1 MFEHALSP
9 LKVKN
14 VIFKNRMCVSPMGG
28 SYGDQFGPHGE
39 LTNEEIEYIIRRAKG
54 GFGLFFSGC
63 MFTDYKVESSDTRT
77 SILLNKDDFKKRAT
91 RLVERASYYNMKVI
105 QQISMGVGRNGAP
118 GTYSCSPVH
127 LFGNPDIKAKE
138 LTKEQIQDKINCMI
152 EAGTL
157 MKDCGFAGVEVH
169 ALHWGY
175 LLDNF
180 AMPLYNHRTDEYGG
194 SLENRLRPCR
204 EIVEG
209 IKKVCGEDFIVSI
222 RLGAQAYIQD
232 ADHSD
237 WSGEHEAGRT
247 IEEAVEIAR
256 KLEAYGY
263 DMLNVDV
270 GVYES
275 FYHALPPSHMP
286 LGNAIKHAAIIKKAV
301 HIPVLCGSRMNDP
314 QITEDAIAHGLIDGA
329 VLGRPSYADPDYVKK
344 MEIGRPDKIR
354 PCIGCLVGCMGK
366 AQLGEYASCA
376 VNPTA
381 RRELIYEYKPAA
393 LVKSIAVIGGGVAG
407 MEAARILKLRGH
419 DVTIYEKSERLG
431 GLLHAAGAPS
441 FKKEMRWLIDYYKSK
456 ITDLGI
462 PVEYS
467 REMDAEAIKKLKPDA
482 VVLALG
488 SGSLMPKSIKG
499 IDHPKAVSFI
509 DAHENKALHS
519 EAKKIV
525 VVGGGLVGC
534 ETALDFAI
542 DGKSVTI
549 VEALPQILQA
559 GTVIPLMI
567 RQLMPDMFKK
577 YDVQVKTGFR
587 IDAINDT
594 GAVVSAVDG
603 SAQEQLNADLVIIAI
618 GRKKALDL
626 SESLKGAGIEV
637 YTSGDMNA
645 IGNVYTCV
653 NNSYEIAR
661 LI

>member
-9 LKVKN
+9 WKVRN
-14 VIFKNRMCVSPMGG
+14 VEFKNRMCVSPMGG
-28 SYGDQFGPHGE
+28 SYGDQFGPHSE

-63 MFTDYKVESSDTRT
+63 LFTDYKVDPHDPRT
-77 SILLNKDDFKKRAT
+77 SILLNQADFKKRAA

-118 GTYSCSPVH
+118 GTYSCSPTH
-127 LFGNPDIKAKE
+127 LFGMPDEYAKE
-138 LTKEQIQDKINCMI
+138 LTREQIQDKIGCMI
-152 EAGTL
+152 EAAAL

-209 IKKVCGEDFIVSI
+209 IKKTCGQDFIVSI
-222 RLGAQAYIQD
+222 RLGAEAYVKD
-232 ADHSD
+232 TDHADLT
-237 WSGEHEAGRT
+237 GEHEAGRT
-247 IEEAVEIAR
+247 LDEAIEIAR
-256 KLEAYGY
+256 KLEEFGY

-275 FYHALPPSHMP
+275 YYHALPPSHMP
-286 LGNAIKHAAIIKKAV
+286 MGNAIGHAAKIKAAV
-301 HIPVLCGSRMNDP
+301 HIPVICGSRMNDP
-314 QITEDAIAHGLIDGA
+314 VITEDAIARGLIDAA
-329 VLGRPSYADPDYVKK
+329 VLGRPSIADPDYVKK
-344 MEIGRPDKIR
+344 LEIGRPDKIR

-381 RRELIYEYKPAA
+381 RRELIYDYHPAP
-393 LVKSIAVIGGGVAG
+393 VRKKVAVVGGGVAG

-419 DVTIYEKSERLG
+419 DVTIYEKSNRLG

-441 FKKEMRWLIDYYKSK
+441 FKKEMRWLIDYYRSEVQ
-456 ITDLGI
+456 DLEI
-462 PVEYS
+462 PVQFNTEL
-467 REMDAEAIKKLKPDA
+467 DAAGVKQLHPDA

-488 SGSLMPKSIKG
+488 SGSLMPKSIRG

-509 DAHENKALHS
+509 HAHENKSLH
-519 EAKKIV
+519 ADAQNIV

-534 ETALDFAI
+534 ETALDFAM
-542 DGKSVTI
+542 DGKHVVI
-549 VEALPQILQA
+549 VEALSGIMQA
-559 GTVIPLMI
+559 ATPTPLMI
-567 RQLMPDMFKK
+567 RQLMPDLFEK
-577 YDVQVKTGFR
+577 YDVEVKTNFKL
-587 IDAINDT
+587 DEINDA
-594 GAVVSAVDG
+594 GAMVSAVDG
-603 SAQEQLNADLVIIAI
+603 SIQEQLPADLVIIAI
-618 GRKKALDL
+618 GRKKAADFSAELR
-626 SESLKGAGIEV
+626 GTGIEV
-637 YTSGDMNA
+637 YASGDMNA
-645 IGNVYTCV
+645 IGNVYSCV